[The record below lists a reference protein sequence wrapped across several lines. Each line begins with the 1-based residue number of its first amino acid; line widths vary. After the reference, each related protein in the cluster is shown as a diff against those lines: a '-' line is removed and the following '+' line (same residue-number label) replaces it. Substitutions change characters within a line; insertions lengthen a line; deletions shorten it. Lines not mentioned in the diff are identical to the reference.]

1 MAPPTMAGWNLALR
15 FGLEL
20 GALVGLG
27 LAAWKFAPGPTR
39 WVAVALVPIAA
50 AAIWGVFNV
59 LDDPSRSGRAPIEVN
74 GWIRL
79 AIELAILGGGA
90 AAYSLAGRWEI
101 GMLLAVLVAAHYVA
115 SFNRLEW
122 LVQV

>member
-20 GALVGLG
+20 AALAGLG
-27 LAAWKFAPGPTR
+27 LAAWKFAPGPAR
-39 WVAVALVPIAA
+39 WAAMALVPIAA
-50 AAIWGVFNV
+50 AVIWGVFNV
-59 LDDPSRSGRAPIEVN
+59 LDDPSRSGGAPIEVN

-79 AIELAILGGGA
+79 AIELVILGGGA
-90 AAYSLAGRWEI
+90 AAYFLAGRWEI
-101 GMLLAVLVAAHYVA
+101 GIALAVLIVAHNVA

-122 LVQV
+122 LVQT